1 MKGKTAHFQL
11 KRIPYKST
19 LSDTNARRGHEV
31 FQDIYFSLYKTY
43 QPIISASQQ
52 RYAWED

>member
-1 MKGKTAHFQL
+1 MKCKTAHFQL

-19 LSDTNARRGHEV
+19 LSDANARRGHEV
-31 FQDIYFSLYKTY
+31 FQDIYSSLYKTY